1 MARGISAGQER
12 LGLPW
17 GNSSCRG
24 VHAGSPASPFSHLP
38 ALLTGAFTPCPLLHW
53 AEWDETPRGE
63 HCLAAPVSR
72 RWVTDCSASPCSC
85 PPALR
90 LNSLPGKQN
99 HSRSHRW
106 NLHLLQNTDWEFP
119 QQGNPEWHFC
129 LWGDGEPPVSELK
142 HSPSQAG
149 FGVSHP
155 PSGPCSSP
163 AVASPS
169 AWAAGREQC
178 WHFPLY
184 FRALISISGSLIPFL
199 LGDDT
204 GRLGK
209 VMGLHYLGFFCRILS
224 VCVSHI
230 WAIPVGG
237 PGLKNGLS
245 SCCKPTH

>member
-1 MARGISAGQER
+1 M
-12 LGLPW
+12 
-17 GNSSCRG
+17 
-24 VHAGSPASPFSHLP
+24 
-38 ALLTGAFTPCPLLHW
+38 
-53 AEWDETPRGE
+53 
-63 HCLAAPVSR
+63 SR
-72 RWVTDCSASPCSC
+72 RWVRDCSASPRSR

-90 LNSLPGKQN
+90 LNSHSWKAGPQWN
-99 HSRSHRW
+99 HW
-106 NLHLLQNTDWEFP
+106 NLCLLQNTDGEFP
-119 QQGNPEWHFC
+119 QQGNPGCCFC

-142 HSPSQAG
+142 RSPSQAG

-184 FRALISISGSLIPFL
+184 FRALISISGSLISFL

-209 VMGLHYLGFFCRILS
+209 VMGLHYLGFSAGFCL
-224 VCVSHI
+224 CQSHLGHPCGRAWLEK
-230 WAIPVGG
+230 WAF
-237 PGLKNGLS
+237 LLLQ
-245 SCCKPTH
+245 THSLGTPLTFFRLDSQGEKL